1 MKKRHL
7 FSASFMC
14 LCCLAAARASLGETR
29 SLPSGL
35 MRGVLYM
42 TVNVED
48 QLTAERTFS
57 DETSDT
63 DKTEEAAFPQP
74 VHVGVGEAPVV
85 FERTILSAPLN
96 SEGLHISNLAKAEVN
111 IDELLSLPPETTG
124 SKVLILHSHGC
135 ESYTPTAENNYRP
148 SEDFRTTDRDFNVV
162 RVGNEIQK
170 QLESFGIEVIHDTTL
185 CDEPDF
191 NSSYINSL
199 AIAKKYVADDPNIK
213 VILDVHRDS
222 IAGEKGEQIK
232 TVGPDGASQLMFV
245 VGTDIS
251 GLEHPLW
258 RQNLSFALNLQ
269 RRLVDKYPTLM
280 RPINLRSNRF
290 NQQVTTGS
298 IIVEVGSDG
307 NTLEEAL
314 KAAEIF
320 GQELGGYLTGK

>member
-1 MKKRHL
+1 M
-7 FSASFMC
+7 SIFMC
-14 LCCLAAARASLGETR
+14 LCLLAAARTSLGE
-29 SLPSGL
+29 SIQVPSEFVKG
-35 MRGVLYM
+35 MLYM
-42 TVNVED
+42 TVNVND
-48 QLTAERTFS
+48 HVMS
-57 DETSDT
+57 DNVT
-63 DKTEEAAFPQP
+63 DEESPGEAAVADSSDQSRPLP
-74 VHVGVGEAPVV
+74 VTTGEAPIV
-85 FERTILSAPLN
+85 FEKTLLSAPLN
-96 SEGLHISNLAKAEVN
+96 SAGLHISNIAKADVN

-124 SKVLILHSHGC
+124 AKVLILHTHGC

-148 SEDFRTTDRDFNVV
+148 SADFRTTDKNFNVV

-191 NSSYINSL
+191 NSSYNKSL
-199 AIAKKYVADDPNIK
+199 TIAKKYVAEDPGIK

-245 VGTDIS
+245 VGTDLS
-251 GLEHPLW
+251 GLDHPLW

-290 NQQVTTGS
+290 NQHVTTGS

-320 GQELGGYLTGK
+320 GKELGGYLTGGQK